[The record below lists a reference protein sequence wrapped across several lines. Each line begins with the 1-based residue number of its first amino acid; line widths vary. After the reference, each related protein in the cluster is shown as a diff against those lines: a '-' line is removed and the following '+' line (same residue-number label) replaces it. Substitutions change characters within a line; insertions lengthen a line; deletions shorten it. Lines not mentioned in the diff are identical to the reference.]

1 MTEHCAGFICTL
13 AIETSCE
20 GCSRICKAMNLK
32 VSGNT
37 IIYLLTKRYTLQET
51 IKCGSVIGVDDFAF
65 KKRHT
70 YRTLIVDEVI
80 HTPVAILGGRDG
92 SAFMDIPVR

>member
-1 MTEHCAGFICTL
+1 MRKNLCFRNDGSVSSGILT
-13 AIETSCE
+13 
-20 GCSRICKAMNLK
+20 MNLK

-92 SAFMDIPVR
+92 SAFMSIIGNYR